1 MKTTWFVGMLSL
13 LVVMAVASPTR
24 ADDLYARAA
33 ALNKRLFVFDAHADT
48 VLAVLKEG
56 RDLSKINTEGHIDI
70 PRMRTGGLNAQVF
83 AMWPEEEY
91 WDGHAA
97 KRVLQMADALF
108 RTIQANPDDLAL
120 ALSAADA
127 ERIHTEGKI
136 AAFLGIE
143 GGYAIEDDLAL
154 LRMFHRLGVRVMTL
168 TWMKNTSWADA
179 SGDEPVH
186 GGLTPFGRQVVREM
200 NRLGMVVDVSHVA
213 DKTFFDVLEVSR
225 SPVIASHSCVRAICP
240 SHRNLTDDMLRALAK
255 NGGVIGINYFT
266 GFLDAEAK
274 VAFESLWD
282 ELEPL
287 WQKYKDD
294 LPTYRKL
301 RKPIA
306 DKYLKGLKPVTIEK
320 LVDHIDHAVKVA
332 GIDHVGL
339 GSDFD
344 GISYPPEG
352 LDDVSRLPALTAA
365 LLRRGYSEADI
376 AKILGGN
383 LLRVFRQAIDERSG
397 K

>member
-1 MKTTWFVGMLSL
+1 MKTGPMWTLSM
-13 LVVMAVASPTR
+13 LVVVAAAGPAR
-24 ADDLYARAA
+24 ADDPLARAT
-33 ALNKRLFVFDAHADT
+33 ALNEKLFVFDAHADT
-48 VLAVLKEG
+48 VLSILKEG
-56 RDLSKINTEGHIDI
+56 RDLGKANTEGHIDI
-70 PRMRTGGLNAQVF
+70 PRMRAGGLDAQVF

-108 RTIQANPDDLAL
+108 RTIRANPDDLEL
-120 ALSAADA
+120 ALCAADA
-127 ERIHTEGKI
+127 ERIHAQGKI

-179 SGDEPVH
+179 SSDEPKH
-186 GGLTPFGRQVVREM
+186 GGLTPFGRQVVQEM

-213 DKTFFDVLEVSR
+213 DKTFFDVLAVSR
-225 SPVIASHSCVRAICP
+225 APVIASHSCTRAICP
-240 SHRNLTDDMLRALAK
+240 YHRNLTDDMLRALAK

-266 GFLDAEAK
+266 GFLDAESNA
-274 VAFESLWD
+274 AFEALWD

-287 WQKYKDD
+287 WQKYKHD

-301 RKPIA
+301 RQPIA
-306 DKYLKGLKPVTIEK
+306 DKHLKGLKPVTIEK

-352 LDDVSRLPALTAA
+352 LDDVSKLPLVTAA
-365 LLRRGYSEADI
+365 LLRRGYSEADLK
-376 AKILGGN
+376 KILGGN
-383 LLRVFRQAIDERSG
+383 LLRVFRQAIDERPTE
-397 K
+397 